1 MMAVSVSTTPDVTL
15 ATPRVL
21 FEQRYGYG
29 STVALTNYDVSA
41 DGQRFLMVKSES
53 GVAHLNVVL
62 HWVEELKRLVPTMQ

>member
-1 MMAVSVSTTPDVTL
+1 MTL

-21 FEQRYGYG
+21 FEQRYSYS
-29 STVALTNYDVSA
+29 STIALTNYDVSA

-62 HWVEELKRLVPTMQ
+62 NWFSELSRLAPAGNR